1 MAQMNDMH
9 NKPTCRGA
17 PRIGASVEANA
28 NEETKPWEAVLT
40 ETGGCTGVHKG
51 SLWRGVE
58 ILLFCGVV
66 GMLIVVTLQVVARLT
81 PMSLPWTEELTRYL
95 FIWTTFLGLAA
106 GTRSV
111 SHARISLVI
120 GRLPRLLQRGALH
133 VYFVAS
139 GTFFMVLAYT
149 GWRLVMQQFHNGET
163 SPALGIGMYLIT
175 TSVVVSALLALW
187 ALVESVYLDRRT
199 RSYLETGETIG

>member
-1 MAQMNDMH
+1 MVKMNVMH
-9 NKPTCRGA
+9 DKPTCREA
-17 PRIGASVEANA
+17 PSIGASIEVKG
-28 NEETKPWEAVLT
+28 NEGLKNSETVHAEI
-40 ETGGCTGVHKG
+40 GGCTGIKKG
-51 SLWRGVE
+51 PLWRGVE

-66 GMLIVVTLQVVARLT
+66 GMLVVVTLQVVARLT

-95 FIWTTFLGLAA
+95 FIWTTFLGLSV

-120 GRLPRLLQRGALH
+120 GRLPRLLQRVALH
-133 VYFVAS
+133 MYFVAS
-139 GTFFMVLAYT
+139 CTFFMVLAYT
-149 GWRLVMQQFHNGET
+149 GWRLVMQQFYNGET

-187 ALVESVYLDRRT
+187 ALVESVYLDHRT